1 MEKLIEGGSAFDDTN
16 DDDLKPSEK
25 PSVSREEGGLEFSR
39 GTSSTRNYSG
49 SSQPSP
55 VGPKGVIADYND
67 AKRQMYFK
75 HIKQQEDLK
84 RTAVKNS
91 FTVLSTREEDILA
104 QKEMEVKQNLEE
116 MIDDEDEF
124 FKQYREKR
132 MREWKEQQIKR
143 YGELVHITRD
153 DFLDEIDNEPTST
166 FIIVHLY
173 ETVSTYRMS
182 Y

>member
-1 MEKLIEGGSAFDDTN
+1 M
-16 DDDLKPSEK
+16 LKDRWY
-25 PSVSREEGGLEFSR
+25 VLFV
-39 GTSSTRNYSG
+39 TSCYTVFL
-49 SSQPSP
+49 SQ
-55 VGPKGVIADYND
+55 
-67 AKRQMYFK
+67 QQYFK

-132 MREWKEQQIKR
+132 MREWKEQQMQVLKIIMAIVRTENNVISRKR